1 MPTMLSP
8 SRSWTWI
15 AATAGPVSWF
25 LCLMVFYAVGPEHD
39 HQMRE
44 GLMLAIAGAG
54 LMVTSTAI
62 VVGWREVRAARHEP
76 SWRIAGQME
85 GLGNAAIGLGALSL
99 LMIAALAVG
108 VFAFAPA

>member
-1 MPTMLSP
+1 MPQPTSP

-15 AATAGPVSWF
+15 AATAGPVAWF
-25 LCLMVFYAVGPEHD
+25 LCLMVFYAVGPNQD
-39 HQMRE
+39 HRTRE

-54 LMVTSTAI
+54 LMVTLAAI

-85 GLGNAAIGLGALSL
+85 GIGHAAIGLGALSL

-108 VFAFAPA
+108 VLAFAPA